1 MAPTRNKKFSINE
14 RLHSFR
20 YGMNGIKIIF
30 RYEHNFRIHCLLA
43 AIVVFAGIFAGL
55 KETEWLVILIVSGLV
70 FISEIF
76 NSAIEYMAD
85 YVSPG
90 YSELIRKVKD
100 VAAAAVL
107 ISAIISVIS
116 GILIFY
122 PKFF

>member
-1 MAPTRNKKFSINE
+1 MAPTCNKKFSINE
-14 RLHSFR
+14 RFHSFR
-20 YGMNGIKIIF
+20 HGMNGMKIIF

-43 AIVVFAGIFAGL
+43 SIVVFAGIFAGL
-55 KETEWLVILIVSGLV
+55 KETEWLAILIVSGLV

-90 YSELIRKVKD
+90 YSELIKKVKD
-100 VAAAAVL
+100 ITAAAVL
-107 ISAIISVIS
+107 ISAIISVIT

-122 PKFF
+122 PKIF